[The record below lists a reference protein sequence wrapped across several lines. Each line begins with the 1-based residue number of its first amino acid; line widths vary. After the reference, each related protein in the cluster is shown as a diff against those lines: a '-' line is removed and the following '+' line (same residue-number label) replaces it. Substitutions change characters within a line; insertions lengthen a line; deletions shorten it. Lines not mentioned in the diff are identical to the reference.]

1 MESSTKEE
9 FRELQIQQARGELLY
24 WEKLRKQY
32 LEKGDTKRVSEID
45 KIKKETQDLIV
56 KLKTMDPFD
65 EVSASGFDI
74 VVFKKPTKSA
84 YFLYNSSKCV
94 LIDCFS
100 DIDLHTEIFQRRNC
114 TSLAVLLTDT
124 TDENVQGVIKYF
136 GNKPNVEVYV
146 HKSKINEFGNN
157 FDNIKGV
164 TTKKNNEGFPFTDKI
179 KLKPFVYDRNKLF
192 FRMGKIIF
200 FGEFPPKKR
209 DDEFVKHTTTKF
221 THVFVSE
228 TGKANRVEELKRL
241 LPKKRP
247 MGVDDGGKAFPEPS
261 RPELGKEKE
270 EEQVIPMDDD
280 GKKPDIDY
288 EDFIDKDIEDPIW
301 DDMISR
307 IEEGERIDE
316 TETEY
321 RIRLLNHEYKL
332 LLDEK
337 ASKET
342 IQGIEAKIS
351 VAKLSKHIETIL
363 YVIDLYRIKLTEEL
377 AKSKVSRRQK
387 EGETSFKIRFFSDE
401 LYKLTDRVDELEEM
415 KRERSFWWTADK
427 KEEMKKSKE
436 KIEKL
441 KNKILLLNRRLRQEK
456 GERPLFFKPRKE
468 TSRLEPGRGKTSPAQ
483 PREQMPPPKQK
494 EEEVDSGD
502 ASPELDKGKASSPRR
517 EKTPPKEK
525 VDWNTLYEIAVQ
537 KFEDLYEKTEPMS
550 YDELIKREQ
559 EFLDEIDYYKSRIE
573 EEKAQKEASRRNKG
587 NASPAPR
594 EKTQLPKQLPLTQP
608 KKGDIEQQLRLK
620 QTELESL
627 NDLYKKRA
635 TSQRKYDDR
644 KKELLDEIR
653 FLQETLEEMAK
664 LGGEKEG
671 QVTPISIDDDD
682 SGDASSEIGG
692 EKASPAPPTLQS
704 EKVSFE
710 GVEGYEGVDLVVYK
724 KGKKSAYFLY
734 DPTGSILIDCFSDV
748 DLYAEIFKEDD
759 EPPFL
764 SVVITDTTDQ
774 ENIEGVKKYFQNK
787 KDVMVYAHKS
797 FKLKSGNI
805 KSVTTESKLQFPH
818 TDTQGKKHTLRVF
831 VYDSGKLFV
840 RLDTEIIFL
849 GSFPAAINKTF
860 ARNTTRSF
868 KHVYVNETG
877 EKNRSEELKVR
888 LPEKTKKM
896 GEQEEEEEEE
906 DVAGPTP
913 IQELYDRVLR
923 EYFEN
928 NPQNIP
934 GFNPEDIQKWVELS
948 ERYQNLS
955 DELEKSNITITKRDS
970 LDKDTQFKIR
980 VLQNLIIGPK
990 ILLAGKK
997 GYGLY
1002 ADRKYTEGNTV
1013 KVVYGGRV
1021 SKIYDDDRQRFGG
1034 DYVFMIK
1041 NPKNKNQ
1048 KREING
1054 AYGYKLSEKGHM
1066 MNKSRDYNMNANPDV
1081 DVDFTNGKIKM
1092 HSIHPNGPI
1101 FQGDELLLDYGPEY
1115 IINDLFEYRSDKTFV
1130 YKNSLDRVL
1139 EELTNLVQN
1148 TAIPKV
1154 ESKESVLNYLAQGP
1168 VSEIEIIEGNI
1179 EENPE
1184 ARNLK
1189 FTFNIKD
1196 HFVIVIG
1203 FNLDEEGRENS
1214 QSEAIDAV
1222 RGFMK
1227 AKDLSKK
1234 NPVFLEPLGAFI
1246 VDEIPIRDK
1255 IVLFDC
1261 YIYFIMPR
1269 MNILSGPIE
1278 NPRYCFLEQCVAL
1291 FDAEKKGWSYTD
1303 TNAVVFVMDNSVR
1316 TYPITKN
1323 VEFRGPKPVLRDYC
1337 DMFKM
1342 YGEDDDIEG
1351 TIGDIFVTWN
1361 DFYNVGFVAGDEIFE
1376 TYLKLAA
1383 KSLAMGGTRH
1393 SIQETIVDFW
1403 SRMETAALKNMV
1415 ICDVENIDSLIPL
1428 INDANEDV
1436 EIRESQIP
1444 KAGNGL
1450 FAKRTFKNG
1459 DIICRYSGFYS
1470 TSEDY
1475 YNHNKTLHSLH
1486 LNFGDIEEI
1495 PAHHDLEPEMPIYV
1509 DADVYY
1515 RAGDPGGFANSLPWK
1530 GRMGSERFYN
1540 NAIFATD
1547 DEEIIVNLI
1556 ATDEIEAGAE
1566 IFVEY
1571 GCDYPWET
1579 LKDTTN
1585 KKPLYDEKQIESW
1598 CGKRETKTVSPQNL
1612 LKYLRMLLEKDKEKV
1627 EEQEEA
1633 EEVDEE
1639 EEKRLKLLEEEED
1652 EVEKKVR
1659 QKKPVEVNEDKDL
1672 LQETFD
1678 SLNINKVELYIDIFD
1693 DPIVEERLWK
1703 RFLPYLLQYSVA
1715 KMKNRQKGI
1724 SIVKRLFAK
1733 GIGQLVFLDPKDDV
1747 LRAKQKFLK
1756 GSDVVS
1762 MGGMCTRDYNVF
1774 GTSTFPAMKF
1784 KRWWIFPHMCYQ
1796 IRDYGNYAKR
1806 VSTFQEANC
1815 ELERQ
1820 IRDEPFTNYYI
1831 QLIAK
1836 RDIEPGE
1843 EITYFYSDEE

>member
-1 MESSTKEE
+1 MQSLTKEE
-9 FRELQIQQARGELLY
+9 SRELKIQKAREDLLL
-24 WEKLRKQY
+24 WEQLRKKY
-32 LEKGDTKRVSEID
+32 LEKGDTERVSQID

-56 KLKTMDPFD
+56 KLETIVPFD
-65 EVSASGFDI
+65 EISASGFDI

-84 YFLYNSSKCV
+84 YFLYNSRKCV

-100 DIDLHTEIFQRRNC
+100 DIDLHTEIFEMRNC

-200 FGEFPPKKR
+200 FGEFPPQKR
-209 DDEFVKHTTTKF
+209 DDEFVKHTTRTF

-228 TGKANRVEELKRL
+228 TGKANRVEELERL
-241 LPKKRP
+241 LPKKKP
-247 MGVDDGGKAFPEPS
+247 KGVDDGGKASPEPS
-261 RPELGKEKE
+261 RPEPGKEKE
-270 EEQVIPMDDD
+270 EEQVIPMDD
-280 GKKPDIDY
+280 GEETFSKPDIDY

-363 YVIDLYRIKLTEEL
+363 YVIDRYRITLTEEL

-401 LYKLTDRVDELEEM
+401 LYKLTKRVDELEEM
-415 KRERSFWWTADK
+415 KRERSFWWTDDK
-427 KEEMKKSKE
+427 KKEMKKSKE

-456 GERPLFFKPRKE
+456 GERPLFFKP
-468 TSRLEPGRGKTSPAQ
+468 
-483 PREQMPPPKQK
+483 
-494 EEEVDSGD
+494 
-502 ASPELDKGKASSPRR
+502 KG
-517 EKTPPKEK
+517 KTPPSRREETPPLPKEKEK
-525 VDWNTLYEIAVQ
+525 VDWNTLYKIALQ
-537 KFEDLYEKTEPMS
+537 KMEDFYSETKPIS
-550 YDELIKREQ
+550 YDELNKRE
-559 EFLDEIDYYKSRIE
+559 EELLDEIAYYKRQIE
-573 EEKAQKEASRRNKG
+573 EEKKQKEASRLELGKG
-587 NASPAPR
+587 KTFPAPKR
-594 EKTQLPKQLPLTQP
+594 GIQPPKEPLLTQP
-608 KKGDIEQQLRLK
+608 KKGDIEQQLQLK

-627 NDLYKKRA
+627 TTNLYKTRVI
-635 TSQRKYDDR
+635 SQREYDDR

-664 LGGEKEG
+664 LGGEKEE

-682 SGDASSEIGG
+682 SGDASSELGK
-692 EKASPAPPTLQS
+692 EKASPARPILQS
-704 EKVSFE
+704 EKVSIE
-710 GVEGYEGVDLVVYK
+710 GVEIVVYK

-734 DPTGSILIDCFSDV
+734 DSTGSFLIDCFSDV
-748 DLYAEIFKEDD
+748 DLYAEIFKEHDK
-759 EPPFL
+759 PPFL
-764 SVVITDTTDQ
+764 NVLITDTTDQ
-774 ENIEGVKKYFQNK
+774 ENVDGVKKYFVNK
-787 KDVMVYAHKS
+787 DKEDVMVYVHNS
-797 FKLKSGNI
+797 FKLQSKNIETVRTKSN
-805 KSVTTESKLQFPH
+805 LQFPYV
-818 TDTQGKKHTLRVF
+818 DTQGKEHNLRVF
-831 VYDSGKLFV
+831 VYDGEKLFV
-840 RLDTEIIFL
+840 RLDTKIIFL
-849 GSFPAAINKTF
+849 GSFPQTSSKQFTKNVTQ
-860 ARNTTRSF
+860 SF
-868 KHVYVNETG
+868 KYVFVNETG
-877 EKNRSEELKVR
+877 AQNRSKEL
-888 LPEKTKKM
+888 LLLLSKKM
-896 GEQEEEEEEE
+896 AEQEEEEEEE
-906 DVAGPTP
+906 EGEDVGGPTP
-913 IQELYDRVLR
+913 IQELYDRILKK
-923 EYFEN
+923 YFNN
-928 NPQNIP
+928 NPKNIP
-934 GFNPEDIQKWVELS
+934 GFNPEDIQQWVDLS
-948 ERYQNLS
+948 KKFQDLS
-955 DELEKSNITITKRDS
+955 KELEKSEITITKRDS

-990 ILLAGKK
+990 ILLAGRK

-1002 ADRKYTEGNTV
+1002 ADRKYTEEDTV

-1021 SKIYDDDRQRFGG
+1021 SEIYGDDRQRFGG
-1034 DYVFMIK
+1034 DYVYMIK

-1048 KREING
+1048 KREIDG

-1066 MNKSRDYNMNANPDV
+1066 MNKSRDYNMDANPDV
-1081 DVDFTNGKIKM
+1081 DVDFTNGKIKI
-1092 HSIHPNGPI
+1092 HSIHPNGSI

-1115 IINDLFEYRSDKTFV
+1115 IIDDLFEYRSDKTFV
-1130 YKNSLDRVL
+1130 YENSLNRVL

-1154 ESKESVLNYLAQGP
+1154 ESKASVLNYLAQGP

-1234 NPVFLEPLGAFI
+1234 NGVFLEPLGAFI

-1278 NPRYCFLEQCVAL
+1278 KPRYCFLEQCVAL
-1291 FDAEKKGWSYTD
+1291 FDAEKEGWSYTD

-1316 TYPITKN
+1316 KYPITKN

-1337 DMFKM
+1337 DMFQM

-1351 TIGDIFVTWN
+1351 TLGDIFVTWN

-1383 KSLAMGGTRH
+1383 KSLAMQGTRH
-1393 SIQETIVDFW
+1393 SIRETLVEFW
-1403 SRMETAALKNMV
+1403 PKMEAAALKNVV
-1415 ICDVENIDSLIPL
+1415 ICDVRNINSLIPL

-1436 EIRESQIP
+1436 EIRESRIQN
-1444 KAGNGL
+1444 AGNGL
-1450 FAKRTFKNG
+1450 FAKRTFENG

-1495 PAHHDLEPEMPIYV
+1495 PTHLDLEPEMPTYV

-1515 RAGDPGGFANSLPWK
+1515 RAGDPGVFANSLPWIGK
-1530 GRMGSERFYN
+1530 MGSERFYN
-1540 NAIFATD
+1540 NAIFETD

-1556 ATDEIEAGAE
+1556 ATDEIKAGDE

-1579 LKDTTN
+1579 LMDTTN
-1585 KKPLYDEKQIESW
+1585 KPLYDEKQIESW

-1633 EEVDEE
+1633 EEVDKK
-1639 EEKRLKLLEEEED
+1639 EEKRLRLLEEEED
-1652 EVEKKVR
+1652 EVVKKVR
-1659 QKKPVEVNEDKDL
+1659 QKKPVEMDEDKDL

-1678 SLNINKVELYIDIFD
+1678 SLDIKEVESYIDIFD
-1693 DPIVEERLWK
+1693 DPSVDERLWK
-1703 RFLPYLLQYSVA
+1703 RFLPYVLQYSVA
-1715 KMKNRQKGI
+1715 KMENRKKGI
-1724 SIVKRLFAK
+1724 SIVKRLFTK
-1733 GIGQLVFLDPKDDV
+1733 GIGQLVFLNSQNV
-1747 LRAKQKFLK
+1747 LCAKQKFLQ
-1756 GSDVVS
+1756 GTEVVS
-1762 MGGMCTRDYNVF
+1762 MGGMCTRDYDVF

-1784 KRWWIFPHMCYQ
+1784 KRWWIFPYMCYQ

-1806 VSTFQEANC
+1806 VPTPQEANC

-1820 IRDEPFTNYYI
+1820 VRDEPFRNYYI

-1836 RDIEPGE
+1836 RDIQPGE
-1843 EITYFYSDEE
+1843 EITYFYL